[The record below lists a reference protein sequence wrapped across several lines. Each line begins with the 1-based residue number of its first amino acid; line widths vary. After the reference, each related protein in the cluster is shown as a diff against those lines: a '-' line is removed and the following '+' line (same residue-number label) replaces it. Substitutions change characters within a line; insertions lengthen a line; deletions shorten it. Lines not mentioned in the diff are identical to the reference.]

1 MTRSLRIVTSVLPAL
16 GLLALAEIGV
26 RIGDRTQ
33 PTRESVAIPNESRLL
48 RSSARF
54 RYLDLRPARAIL
66 SQIGAEST

>member
-16 GLLALAEIGV
+16 GLALAEIGV